1 MKDAGLRFLMLLVAI
16 TSLSVF
22 GFGQGTSTGSIA
34 GTVTDPTTAV
44 VSGAT
49 VTIKNNATGQE
60 FTAVTTDN
68 GTFNV
73 PAVQSG
79 TYTVTVTAPG
89 FKQAIVQDAKVD
101 VGSPSTVNVA
111 LEIGAQTES
120 ITIVGTGAELI
131 NAQNATV
138 GTTITGRQIVEQPQ
152 ASRDALDLIT
162 LLPGVQT
169 TGRPRTSTVNGLPK
183 GSLNIT
189 LDGTDVQ
196 DNLINSNDGFFTFVR
211 PRIDAVGEVTIS
223 TATPGAESS
232 GDGAVQIK
240 FVTRGGT
247 NDLEAAFTGT
257 IASRRF
263 QQTTSLTIKPWRPI
277 RSPEKLPSIAY
288 CSISM
293 AVVWV
298 GQSAFPKSLTVKTK
312 RSFSSTTKSFDC
324 LSSSYGSV

>member
-1 MKDAGLRFLMLLVAI
+1 MKDAGIRSLSLLVVILA
-16 TSLSVF
+16 LSVVT
-22 GFGQGTSTGSIA
+22 FGQGSSTGSMA
-34 GTVTDPTTAV
+34 GTITDPTTAV

-49 VTIKNNATGQE
+49 VTVKNNATGQE

-73 PAVQSG
+73 PALQSG
-79 TYTVTVTAPG
+79 TYTVTVSAQG
-89 FKQAIVQDAKVD
+89 FKQAVVQDAKVD
-101 VGSPSTVNVA
+101 VGLPSTVNVA
-111 LEIGAQTES
+111 LEIGPQTET
-120 ITIVGTGAELI
+120 ITIVGSGAELI

-138 GTTITGRQIVEQPQ
+138 GTTIAGRQIVEQPQ

-196 DNLINSNDGFFTFVR
+196 DNLISSNDGFFTFVR

-223 TATPGAESS
+223 TAAPGAESS

-240 FVTRGGT
+240 FVT
-247 NDLEAAFTGT
+247 
-257 IASRRF
+257 
-263 QQTTSLTIKPWRPI
+263 
-277 RSPEKLPSIAY
+277 
-288 CSISM
+288 
-293 AVVWV
+293 
-298 GQSAFPKSLTVKTK
+298 
-312 RSFSSTTKSFDC
+312 
-324 LSSSYGSV
+324 

>member
-1 MKDAGLRFLMLLVAI
+1 MKDAGLRFLMLLIAI

-34 GTVTDPTTAV
+34 GTITDPTSAV

-60 FTAVTTDN
+60 FSAVTTDN

-120 ITIVGTGAELI
+120 ITIVATGAELI

-138 GTTITGRQIVEQPQ
+138 GTTITGRQIIEQPQ

-232 GDGAVQIK
+232 GDGH
-240 FVTRGGT
+240 
-247 NDLEAAFTGT
+247 
-257 IASRRF
+257 F
-263 QQTTSLTIKPWRPI
+263 QQITSLTIKPWLPI
-277 RSPEKLPSIAY
+277 RSPEKHPSIAF
-288 CSISM
+288 CSTSM
-293 AVVWV
+293 AVGWV
-298 GQSAFPKSLTVKTK
+298 DQSPFPKSLTEKIK
-312 RSFSSTTKSFDC
+312 PSSSSTTKSFDC
-324 LSSSYGSV
+324 LSSSCASV

>member
-1 MKDAGLRFLMLLVAI
+1 MSDL
-16 TSLSVF
+16 
-22 GFGQGTSTGSIA
+22 
-34 GTVTDPTTAV
+34 
-44 VSGAT
+44 
-49 VTIKNNATGQE
+49 
-60 FTAVTTDN
+60 
-68 GTFNV
+68 
-73 PAVQSG
+73 
-79 TYTVTVTAPG
+79 
-89 FKQAIVQDAKVD
+89 
-101 VGSPSTVNVA
+101 PSTVNVA

-247 NDLEAAFTGT
+247 NDLRGSLYWYHREPTLSANYFFNNQTLAPDPATGRAPINRVLLNQYGGRVGGPITIPKLFNGKDKAFFFVNYEEFRLPEQQLRQRVILSPQAQAGVFRYLTG
-257 IASRRF
+257 AGVQSVNLLQLAGANGF
-263 QQTTSLTIKPWRPI
+263 TSTR
-277 RSPEKLPSIAY
+277 
-288 CSISM
+288 
-293 AVVWV
+293 
-298 GQSAFPKSLTVKTK
+298 
-312 RSFSSTTKSFDC
+312 
-324 LSSSYGSV
+324 